1 MFNLGIGEIVVTMLI
16 ALIALGPERLPVAAR
31 RLGEWARRLRAL
43 AAQAKE
49 EMRAELEKEG
59 LADIGRI
66 GSQAAEALSEARD
79 KMRGLQS
86 GVQAA
91 RMGSYANALK
101 SLDAMAAAGA
111 ELQRKLAGE
120 TPVRGAGSA
129 QAAPTTPSIRP
140 AQPTGAEV
148 NASWAQFANSIAP
161 AQPTQNSDAK
171 RPAAPSWAARG
182 DAPPFRAEASGAQ
195 TVAFGRGSRS
205 AGPDMRSLAETKT
218 ESAPPP
224 SLDFFPLIGV
234 APDDGAEKAQA
245 LPWSARGAGAGGGAG
260 PERFGYAVCV
270 AARPKKPAPPLRPRA
285 EAALFGADGTEV
297 SEADG
302 LRRRQAAEAKAK
314 IANCAQ
320 RLALKA
326 AKGRQAA
333 KKGLRRSP
341 RAGRGQA

>member
-1 MFNLGIGEIVVTMLI
+1 MGEIVVTMLI

-59 LADIGRI
+59 LADVGRF

-91 RMGSYANALK
+91 RMGSYADALK

-129 QAAPTTPSIRP
+129 QAAPTAPSIRP

-148 NASWAQFANSIAP
+148 DASWAQFANSIAP

-182 DAPPFRAEASGAQ
+182 NASPRRAEAGGAQ
-195 TVAFGRGSRS
+195 TVAFGRGLRS
-205 AGPDMRSLAETKT
+205 AEPDMRGLAETGA
-218 ESAPPP
+218 ESAPPL

-234 APDDGAEKAQA
+234 APDDGPDKAPA
-245 LPWSARGAGAGGGAG
+245 LPWSARGAGAGGGG
-260 PERFGYAVCV
+260 PERFGYAGCV

-285 EAALFGADGTEV
+285 EAALFGADGIEG

-302 LRRRQAAEAKAK
+302 LRRRQTAEAKAK

-333 KKGLRRSP
+333 KKGLRGSP
-341 RAGRGQA
+341 RSGRGHA

>member
-1 MFNLGIGEIVVTMLI
+1 MGEIVVTMLI

-59 LADIGRI
+59 LADVGRI

-91 RMGSYANALK
+91 RMGSYADALK

-120 TPVRGAGSA
+120 TPIRGAASA
-129 QAAPTTPSIRP
+129 QAAPTAPSGRP
-140 AQPTGAEV
+140 ARPTGAEV
-148 NASWAQFANSIAP
+148 DASWAQFANSIAP
-161 AQPTQNSDAK
+161 AQPTPNSDAK
-171 RPAAPSWAARG
+171 RPAAPSWAARR
-182 DAPPFRAEASGAQ
+182 DAAPPRPAETGGPQ
-195 TVAFGRGSRS
+195 TVSFGLGPRS
-205 AGPDMRSLAETKT
+205 AGPDMRSLAETGA
-218 ESAPPP
+218 ESAPPL

-234 APDDGAEKAQA
+234 TPDDSPEKAPA
-245 LPWSARGAGAGGGAG
+245 PSWPSWSAWSAGAGGGAG
-260 PERFGYAVCV
+260 PKRSGCAGCA
-270 AARPKKPAPPLRPRA
+270 AARPWEPAPPLRPRA
-285 EAALFGADGTEV
+285 EAALFGADGAEG

-302 LRRRQAAEAKAK
+302 LRRRQTAEAKAK
-314 IANCAQ
+314 IAHCAQ

-341 RAGRGQA
+341 RARRGQA

>member
-1 MFNLGIGEIVVTMLI
+1 MGEIVVTMLI

-59 LADIGRI
+59 LADVGRI

-91 RMGSYANALK
+91 RMGSYADALK

-120 TPVRGAGSA
+120 TPIRGAGLA
-129 QAAPTTPSIRP
+129 QAAPTAPSSRP
-140 AQPTGAEV
+140 ARPTGAEV
-148 NASWAQFANSIAP
+148 DASWAQFANSIAP
-161 AQPTQNSDAK
+161 AQPTPNSDAK
-171 RPAAPSWAARG
+171 RPAAPSWAARR
-182 DAPPFRAEASGAQ
+182 DAAPPCRAEAGGPQ
-195 TVAFGRGSRS
+195 TVAFGLGPRP
-205 AGPDMRSLAETKT
+205 AGPDMRNLAKT
-218 ESAPPP
+218 GIESVLPP

-234 APDDGAEKAQA
+234 TPDDSPEKAPA
-245 LPWSARGAGAGGGAG
+245 PSWPAWSAGAGGGAG
-260 PERFGYAVCV
+260 PERFDCAGCA
-270 AARPKKPAPPLRPRA
+270 AARPWEPAPPLRPRG
-285 EAALFGADGTEV
+285 EAALFGADGAEGR
-297 SEADG
+297 EADG
-302 LRRRQAAEAKAK
+302 LRRRQTAEAKAK
-314 IANCAQ
+314 IAHCAQ

-341 RAGRGQA
+341 RARRGQA